1 MAFDFKKECRAS
13 RMGKSGGFSP
23 AQNAPLTNKCGL
35 RIMGSG
41 NEVLPWNAGPRI
53 LKPLFINR
61 DKLMTSGI
69 VWGRRM
75 HQLFCARSLLEK
87 QGSR

>member
-1 MAFDFKKECRAS
+1 MAFDFKKECRAP
-13 RMGKSGGFSP
+13 RLGKSGGFSS
-23 AQNAPLTNKCGL
+23 ARNASLQTGAACVSWAAGMKF
-35 RIMGSG
+35 S
-41 NEVLPWNAGPRI
+41 PWNAGPRV

-75 HQLFCARSLLEK
+75 HRLFCARSLLEK